1 MYYSKRP
8 PTVPCTLAGG
18 VLTLGAVAIVARGLH
33 SFTSFT
39 LAPPF
44 DALGFIVGVTF
55 PIAGLT
61 WLGWLV
67 IGGLREQIRALT
79 AENENLR
86 SEQVSAREVIAAVVA
101 VDQQVEVNG
110 VKLSKIQE
118 TVRDLWQANAEQQT
132 QPIAPLRSIKG
143 NGAG

>member
-8 PTVPCTLAGG
+8 SVVPCTLAGG
-18 VLTLGAVAIVARGLH
+18 VLTLGGVAIVARALH
-33 SFTSFT
+33 NFTSFT

-44 DALGFIVGVTF
+44 DALGFVVGVTF

-67 IGGLREQIRALT
+67 ISGLLAQIRALT
-79 AENENLR
+79 AENERLR
-86 SEQVSAREVIAAVVA
+86 DERVSAEMVIAAVIA
-101 VDQQVEVNG
+101 ADQQVEVNG
-110 VKLSKIQE
+110 VKLTKIQE
-118 TVRDLWQANAEQQT
+118 MVRDLWKVNAEQQT